1 LTIFMRGRFSIF
13 LFVALVV
20 ALLVALN
27 AASYV
32 HVEREPELES
42 NPDRSSSN
50 AGPTGTRAI
59 YEYLE
64 ATGHKV
70 TRWRD
75 PIDALLKTK
84 NGAQPSTFVVVG
96 AVRRQFTD
104 EEKKNLTRWVARGG
118 RLVVIDRLPEETLE
132 RGTRWGVASAMSIMP
147 GSDSRADVENLLA
160 GTKTIAPTQPT
171 LIASAVERVAPSR
184 YASRLRAVGKADAA
198 GNVNSN
204 DERKR
209 PGATPT
215 RSAHDNANHEANNNS
230 ANNNLSDEETAPG
243 EEGHSE
249 SDEEPPP
256 PAPTASPRAT
266 PRGVSDKKGGVG
278 IGRAVE
284 HGEDNAEPDAP
295 VLNFADERGALVAD
309 YARGRGHVVVLADPF
324 IVANNGIA
332 RADNLQLATNVIAG
346 GSGGGIIAFDEYH
359 QGRGATG
366 NQLINYFAG
375 TPVVAMF
382 CQLVLITAVVV
393 FSRGR
398 RFARPI
404 PALRPDRRS
413 KLEFVASMAE
423 LQQRARAFDLA
434 LENIYSRTR
443 RALARY
449 GGTDVAAPRAEI
461 AASVAA
467 RSGIDRARLE
477 NLMRD
482 CEDAAA
488 GEPTTARRALALA
501 TQLRELER
509 TLGIRMRSREIK
521 QAERL

>member
-1 LTIFMRGRFSIF
+1 MRGRFSIF

-32 HVEREPELES
+32 RVEREPELES
-42 NPDRSSSN
+42 NPDRSTLN

-64 ATGHKV
+64 ATGRKV
-70 TRWRD
+70 VRWRD
-75 PIDALLKTK
+75 PIETLLKAK
-84 NGAQPSTFVVVG
+84 SDAQPSTFVVVG
-96 AVRRQFTD
+96 EVRRQFTD
-104 EEKKNLTRWVARGG
+104 GEKRDLMRWVARGG
-118 RLVVIDRLPEETLE
+118 RLVVIDRLPELILDH
-132 RGTRWGVASAMSIMP
+132 GARWGVASTMSAVP
-147 GSDSRADVENLLA
+147 GREARADDVESLLA
-160 GTKTIAPTQPT
+160 GTKAIAPTQPT
-171 LIASAVERVAPSR
+171 LLASAVERVAPSR
-184 YASRLRAVGKADAA
+184 YASRLRVAGKVDAA
-198 GNVNSN
+198 DHAINNG
-204 DERKR
+204 ERRKGTN
-209 PGATPT
+209 GAPPTPM
-215 RSAHDNANHEANNNS
+215 RSARGNANDGANDNAN
-230 ANNNLSDEETAPG
+230 DEEITPD
-243 EEGHSE
+243 EEDDAQG
-249 SDEEPPP
+249 DEEPPP
-256 PAPTASPRAT
+256 PAPTAKPTPMSRAT
-266 PRGVSDKKGGVG
+266 PGVVSNKGGGVG
-278 IGRAVE
+278 PGRADA
-284 HGEDNAEPDAP
+284 HPEDNAAPAAP
-295 VLNFADERGALVAD
+295 VLNFADERGALIAD
-309 YARGRGHVVVLADPF
+309 YARGSGHVIILSDPF
-324 IVANNGIA
+324 IVANNGIT
-332 RADNLQLATNVIAG
+332 RADNLQLAINIIA
-346 GSGGGIIAFDEYH
+346 SGGGIIAFDEYH

-382 CQLVLITAVVV
+382 CQIVLIAAVVV
-393 FSRGR
+393 WSRGR

-449 GGTDVAAPRAEI
+449 GGTDIAAPRAEI

-467 RSGIDRARLE
+467 RSGTDRARLE

-488 GEPTTARRALALA
+488 GEPINARRALALA
-501 TQLRELER
+501 ASLRELER
-509 TLGIRMRSREIK
+509 TLGIRMRSREIR
-521 QAERL
+521 QAEGR